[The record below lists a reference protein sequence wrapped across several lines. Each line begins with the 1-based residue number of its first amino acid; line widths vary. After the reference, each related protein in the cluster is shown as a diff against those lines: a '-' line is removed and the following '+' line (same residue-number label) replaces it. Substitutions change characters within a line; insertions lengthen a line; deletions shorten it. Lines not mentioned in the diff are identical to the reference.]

1 MGITKNYSVVENSQL
16 STIKNPLL
24 FSIFLFKSS
33 WESRALW
40 KGVSSEWEAESSIP
54 QHQEKTSV
62 D

>member
-1 MGITKNYSVVENSQL
+1 
-16 STIKNPLL
+16 
-24 FSIFLFKSS
+24 
-33 WESRALW
+33 LW